1 MVKISKF
8 FAYVIFFILALMYFA
23 PKGSLYYFLEDELQE
38 YGVVIS
44 KEELESSMFNLR
56 VKDASLSVR
65 AVESAKIAKADLQI
79 YGLYNRIKLRGII
92 LSRVAN
98 SLLPLNIQKATIIH
112 SVLNP
117 LNIQL
122 KAFGE
127 LGQVEGE
134 YNIVDRA
141 LHLRLKP
148 SDKMLKD
155 YKSTLKNLKKSKS
168 GEYLYDKN
176 I

>member
-8 FAYVIFFILALMYFA
+8 FAYAIFFILALMYFA
-23 PKGSLYYFLEDELQE
+23 PKESVYYFLENELQE

-44 KEELESSMFNLR
+44 NEELENSLFNLR
-56 VKDASLSVR
+56 VKDATISVK
-65 AVESAKIAKADLQI
+65 AVDSAKIAKTDLQI
-79 YGLYNRIKLRGII
+79 YGLYNRIKLRGIL
-92 LSRVAN
+92 LSKIAN
-98 SLLPLNIQKATIIH
+98 SLMPVNIQKASIIY
-112 SVLNP
+112 SVLKP
-117 LNIQL
+117 LNVQL

-127 LGQVEGE
+127 FGEVHGE

-141 LHLRLKP
+141 LHLKLKP
-148 SDKMLKD
+148 SNKMLKD
-155 YKSTLKNLKKSKS
+155 YKSTLKSLKKSQS